1 MTSRNTQGRS
11 NTTVL
16 LWAVTIVWAILAVVF
31 GGTASFVPLALGFG
45 FGAIAVVLDWRSP
58 SAPGAQKGVTERLVS
73 GFWPVL
79 VWPVVFF
86 ASSFLSIKATGA
98 PGPAWGTAVALG
110 VSLSMTL
117 GYTRRALTGK

>member
-1 MTSRNTQGRS
+1 MTSRNTQGS
-11 NTTVL
+11 SSTTVL

-31 GGTASFVPLALGFG
+31 GGTASLVQLAIGFG
-45 FGAIAVVLDWRSP
+45 FGAIAVFLDWRSSSVP
-58 SAPGAQKGVTERLVS
+58 DAEKGVTERLVS

-86 ASSFLSIKATGA
+86 VGSFFSIRAAGA
-98 PGPAWGTAVALG
+98 PGPAWGSAVALG
-110 VSLSMTL
+110 VSLAMTL